1 MALTTPVLYGV
12 AAFDASN
19 AQIFRFNVIG
29 GDQVTGATLTIRDNT
44 TLSIVKTV
52 TQTSFEFAIT
62 LPANSLTNGGY
73 YQATIT
79 TRNAQGI
86 SSVPS
91 APIQFY
97 CYSTPIFVFTNIR
110 EGGVVGNS
118 NYSFS
123 VQYNQI
129 QNEGIA
135 SYNFKL
141 YSVGGA
147 LLQESGTVY
156 NTIGTLP
163 LTLSYTFSG
172 FENNAAY
179 SIEATG
185 TTNEGTEIS
194 TGRVGFLVSYVAPEA
209 FSLIA
214 LSNNCQGG
222 YITIKS
228 NLTDIEGESNP
239 ETPTYIYNE
248 EIDLRADGHY
258 VKWDKNYTIPTNWTS
273 RLWGRNFT
281 SGKNIL
287 EMTNESEDLLSVK
300 YVLDNSTAKT
310 REKIEYTF
318 ADEIGLEGSFESGE
332 YFIPTEDRSYL
343 VGSTVAKFGNAS
355 LVWILKPDR
364 NVTSYTLQTRTGI
377 CKYPYVVGHKYY
389 ISLWVWQ
396 TAARGEGNMYWGN
409 TTMPVIASISP
420 TTFRNWV
427 QFSTIVENHIP
438 LDGEYPATIVYSASE
453 IDPALEYQMR
463 IDGVMIVDLTATFGV
478 GNEPDKDWCDA
489 NLEYTYTINTTQ
501 WWNIPASATT
511 IGDGHFELRALNA
524 GDTWAYTVESNE
536 FPVHTEDDK
545 LFCWIRKVGD
555 LYNIE
560 AENLSYEEVGG
571 A

>member
-19 AQIFRFNVIG
+19 AQTFRFNVIG

-44 TLSIVKTV
+44 TLSIIKTV

-62 LPANSLTNGGY
+62 LPAGSLTNGGY

-79 TRNAQGI
+79 TRNAQGVA
-86 SSVPS
+86 SVPS

-129 QNEGIA
+129 QNEGLA

-141 YSVGGA
+141 YSASGT
-147 LLQESGTVY
+147 LLQESGAIY
-156 NTIGTLP
+156 NTISTLP

-179 SIEATG
+179 SIEVTG

-194 TGRVGFLVSYVAPEA
+194 TGRVGFLVQYVEPEV

-239 ETPTYIYNE
+239 EAPTYIDNK
-248 EIDLRADGHY
+248 EIDLRADGYY
-258 VKWDKNYTIPTNWTS
+258 VKWDKNYTIPTNWTT

-287 EMTNESEDLLSVK
+287 EMTNESEDLLSIK

-310 REKIEYTF
+310 REK
-318 ADEIGLEGSFESGE
+318 
-332 YFIPTEDRSYL
+332 
-343 VGSTVAKFGNAS
+343 
-355 LVWILKPDR
+355 
-364 NVTSYTLQTRTGI
+364 
-377 CKYPYVVGHKYY
+377 
-389 ISLWVWQ
+389 
-396 TAARGEGNMYWGN
+396 
-409 TTMPVIASISP
+409 
-420 TTFRNWV
+420 
-427 QFSTIVENHIP
+427 
-438 LDGEYPATIVYSASE
+438 
-453 IDPALEYQMR
+453 
-463 IDGVMIVDLTATFGV
+463 
-478 GNEPDKDWCDA
+478 
-489 NLEYTYTINTTQ
+489 
-501 WWNIPASATT
+501 

-536 FPVHTEDDK
+536 FPVHEESDN
-545 LFCWIRKVGD
+545 LFCWIRKNNN
-555 LYNIE
+555 LYDIKG
-560 AENLSYEEVGG
+560 ENLSIEEAGT

>member
-19 AQIFRFNVIG
+19 AQTFRFNVIG

-91 APIQFY
+91 APIQFH

-129 QNEGIA
+129 QNEGLA

-141 YSVGGA
+141 YSAGGA

-156 NTIGTLP
+156 NTIKDLP
-163 LTLSYTFSG
+163 ITLSHTFSG

-179 SIEATG
+179 SIEAVGVTD
-185 TTNEGTEIS
+185 EGTNIS
-194 TGRVGFLVSYVAPEA
+194 TGMVAFLVQYVAPEA
-209 FSLIA
+209 FSLIE
-214 LSNNCQGG
+214 LSSNCQGG

-239 ETPTYIYNE
+239 ETPTYIDNE

-258 VKWDKNYTIPTNWTS
+258 VKWDKNYTIPANWTT

-287 EMTNESEDLLSVK
+287 EMTNEVGDELSVQ
-300 YVLDNSTAKT
+300 YFLDTSTAKP
-310 REKIEYTF
+310 RKEIEYTF
-318 ADEIGLEGSFESGE
+318 ANEVGLEGSFESGS
-332 YFIPTEDRSYL
+332 YVVPTEDKSYL
-343 VGSTVAKFGNAS
+343 VGSGIAKFGKAS
-355 LVWILKPDR
+355 LTWILKVDR
-364 NVTSYTLQTRTGI
+364 NLTSYTLQTGNGI
-377 CKYPYVVGHKYY
+377 CKYPYIVGHKYY

-396 TAARGEGNMYWGN
+396 TVARGEGNMYWGN
-409 TTMPVIASISP
+409 TTTPVISSISP
-420 TTFRNWV
+420 TIFRNWV
-427 QFSTIVENHIP
+427 QFSTIVENHVS
-438 LDGEYPATIVYSASE
+438 LNDEYPVTIVYSSPE
-453 IDPALEYQMR
+453 IDPSLEYQMR

-478 GNEPDKDWCDA
+478 GNEPDKTWCDT
-489 NLEYTYTINTTQ
+489 NLEYTYTTGTAT
-501 WWNIPASATT
+501 WWNMAASDTT
-511 IGDGHFELRALNA
+511 IGDGHFELRALQS
-524 GDTWAYTVESNE
+524 GDTWAYTVESE
-536 FPVHTEDDK
+536 TFPVHTESDK
-545 LFCWIRKVGD
+545 LFCWIRKNNN
-555 LYNIE
+555 LYDIKG
-560 AENLSYEEVGG
+560 ENLSIEEAGT